1 MAPPP
6 PATCG
11 PQPSGHPWAT
21 DNSRSF
27 LRADSRGSSLSGTH
41 SSQAA
46 AARSTLR
53 LGVLGPPL
61 SSVLGSGPQHWVCWA
76 RPGDPRPRSAATA
89 LALGSGRRGP
99 SASILSPIPPH
110 SAPSSPGD
118 KGASARRRPSATRCL
133 YSRQGC
139 EGAEG
144 RGHMTGTP
152 APPLRGLLRFCS
164 SPRTSLRQFPLLSL
178 QSRHF
183 LRAWGEGGQVRRA
196 GRGSAGPFPVWDPG
210 RPRGAP
216 PGSCGCRFPAPRGC
230 TVAAG
235 STSRGCE
242 RALSGSAPFPRLEPD
257 LEGPRAAGPW
267 PFICRLP
274 VALAPLGGRDSNFM
288 GGSHHIGLSYFLT
301 SRLGQ

>member
-11 PQPSGHPWAT
+11 PQPSGHPRAT

-46 AARSTLR
+46 AARSAPR

-61 SSVLGSGPQHWVCWA
+61 SSVLGSGPQHWVCCA

-139 EGAEG
+139 EGTEG

-152 APPLRGLLRFCS
+152 APPAAR
-164 SPRTSLRQFPLLSL
+164 SPPVLLLSPYL
-178 QSRHF
+178 PPPVSSALPPKPALPASVGR
-183 LRAWGEGGQVRRA
+183 RRA
-196 GRGSAGPFPVWDPG
+196 GEARWAGVGRSLPRVGPG
-210 RPRGAP
+210 
-216 PGSCGCRFPAPRGC
+216 
-230 TVAAG
+230 
-235 STSRGCE
+235 
-242 RALSGSAPFPRLEPD
+242 
-257 LEGPRAAGPW
+257 
-267 PFICRLP
+267 
-274 VALAPLGGRDSNFM
+274 
-288 GGSHHIGLSYFLT
+288 
-301 SRLGQ
+301 